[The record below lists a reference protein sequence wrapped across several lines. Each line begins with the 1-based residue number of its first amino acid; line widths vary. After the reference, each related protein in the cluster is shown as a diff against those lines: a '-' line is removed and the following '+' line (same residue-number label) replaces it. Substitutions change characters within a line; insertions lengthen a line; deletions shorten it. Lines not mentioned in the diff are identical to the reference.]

1 MAQSGVQ
8 PMSTEPEHQEDE
20 QGALPI
26 RHVQTVEVSERTDS
40 DGYRATVTEAVRAA
54 GLEEGASFQFQPYEI
69 EELGLIPA
77 LGAAPDED
85 APKDRHTRIATGDGG
100 TSMRL
105 AMPAEVV
112 ETLEQHTE
120 REHEPDDDEFRLL
133 VDVFAGERM
142 IAFAPAEA
150 IEIPIE
156 ALPEDPDRVVDDS
169 HDVLRLEP
177 IQTARPRVKVTDGE
191 GQSRVTQMTAT
202 TAIRA
207 AGLKSTVDKPH
218 SVSYHPEA
226 AEALGGLIPAVG
238 YQREAGRADPEY
250 SIYREHGRT
259 DDPASEGYSIAL
271 PNEMLDALD
280 LTRDELEKLG
290 PRDRPEITVY
300 AGEGVLGFKLPAI
313 REIPADRSRV
323 YDLTAIDGI
332 GEAVADRLQDLGYN
346 SPEELADVS
355 RETLLGVDGVTP
367 TRAER
372 AIADLQDREDA
383 A

>member
-1 MAQSGVQ
+1 MAHSESQS
-8 PMSTEPEHQEDE
+8 MSTEPNHQEDE
-20 QGALPI
+20 QEALPI
-26 RHVQTVEVSERTDS
+26 RHVQTVEVRERSDS

-54 GLEEGASFQFQPYEI
+54 GLEEGASFQYQPYEI
-69 EELGLIPA
+69 DELGLIPA
-77 LGAAPDED
+77 LGASADEN

-100 TSMRL
+100 TSIRL
-105 AMPAEVV
+105 TIPSEIV
-112 ETLEQHTE
+112 ESLQQHAE
-120 REHEPDDDEFRLL
+120 REHQPDDDEFRLL
-133 VDVFAGERM
+133 VDVFAGDRM
-142 IAFAPAEA
+142 IAFAPAES

-169 HDVLRLEP
+169 RDVLRLEP
-177 IQTARPRVKVTDGE
+177 VQTARPRVKITDDE

-207 AGLKSTVDKPH
+207 AGLSSMTEPY

-226 AEALGGLIPAVG
+226 AESLGGLIPAVG

-250 SIYREHGRT
+250 SVYREHGT
-259 DDPASEGYSIAL
+259 MDDPTSEGYSIAF
-271 PNEMLDALD
+271 PSEMLDALD
-280 LTRDELEKLG
+280 LTRDELENLE
-290 PRDRPEITVY
+290 PRERPEITVY
-300 AGEGVLGFKLPAI
+300 AAEGVLGLKLPAV
-313 REIPADRSRV
+313 RKIPVSRGRV
-323 YDLTAIDGI
+323 SDLTAINGI
-332 GEAVADRLQDLGYN
+332 GEAVADRLQDLGYS

-367 TRAER
+367 ARAER